1 MLSALSVII
10 VAADSNLKGVMLL
23 EIAYWKPA
31 TKFEEMKA
39 KPLSPWEV
47 KASLLERTA
56 KNIPHIMGQNYAKAV
71 DACLKFKELTQE
83 LNEYD
88 ESKLFELK
96 VLNVLKRATKNS

>member
-1 MLSALSVII
+1 MIN

-47 KASLLERTA
+47 KASLLARTA
-56 KNIPHIMGQNYAKAV
+56 KNIAHIMGQKYAKAV
-71 DACLKFKELTQE
+71 EACLTFKELTQE

-88 ESKLFELK
+88 ESKIFELK
-96 VLNVLKRATKNS
+96 VLNLLKRATTNA